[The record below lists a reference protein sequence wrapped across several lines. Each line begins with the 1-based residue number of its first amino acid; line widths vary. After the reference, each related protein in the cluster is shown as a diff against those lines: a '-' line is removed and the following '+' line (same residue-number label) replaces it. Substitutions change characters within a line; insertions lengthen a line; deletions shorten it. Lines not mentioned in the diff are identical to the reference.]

1 MPLICTV
8 CSKNCHSYQGRIQ
21 CTSCEGW
28 VHHGNRLNCSG
39 MTDTEF
45 ENHITDELR
54 PFECDHCVNIRISRT
69 NSSVFHCLPFVHECE
84 GNIFNVPGTNQRVD
98 VSSMTPEQLSKF
110 VRQCESIQNLI
121 NSNTDDDSDELFLTQ
136 VNSKYYDM
144 KQLNSLKVDVPS
156 SFGLL
161 HVNIASLNAH
171 IDDLKAVLG
180 RMKFNFD
187 VIGISEHKIR
197 EGMTPSNNIDIA
209 GYNEF
214 IFDPTETTCGG
225 TGFYIKN
232 NLDFYRRNDLQLNSP
247 SNYESTFIE
256 IVFQIEKI

>member
-1 MPLICTV
+1 
-8 CSKNCHSYQGRIQ
+8 
-21 CTSCEGW
+21 
-28 VHHGNRLNCSG
+28 
-39 MTDTEF
+39 
-45 ENHITDELR
+45 
-54 PFECDHCVNIRISRT
+54 
-69 NSSVFHCLPFVHECE
+69 
-84 GNIFNVPGTNQRVD
+84 
-98 VSSMTPEQLSKF
+98 MTPEQLSNF

-121 NSNTDDDSDELFLTQ
+121 NSNTDDHSDELFSRQ
-136 VNSKYYDM
+136 VNSKYYDI
-144 KQLNSLKVDVPS
+144 KQLNSLKVDAPS

-197 EGMTPSNNIDIA
+197 EGMTLSNNIDIA

-214 IFDPTETTCGG
+214 IFDPTETACGG

-232 NLDFYRRNDLQLNSP
+232 NLDFYKRNDLQLNSP
-247 SNYESTFIE
+247 TNYVSTFIE
-256 IVFQIEKI
+256 TIFTNRKN

>member
-1 MPLICTV
+1 
-8 CSKNCHSYQGRIQ
+8 
-21 CTSCEGW
+21 
-28 VHHGNRLNCSG
+28 
-39 MTDTEF
+39 MTDIEF
-45 ENHITDELR
+45 ENHIVDELK
-54 PFECDHCVNIRISRT
+54 PFECDYCVNFRISRT
-69 NSSVFHCLPFVHECE
+69 NSSVFHCLPFPHECE
-84 GNIFNVPGTNQRVD
+84 GNIFNASGTNQRVD

-110 VRQCESIQNLI
+110 VCQCDSIQNLI
-121 NSNTDDDSDELFLTQ
+121 NANTDDENDELFSTQ
-136 VNSKYYDM
+136 VNSKYYDI

-156 SFGLL
+156 SFGFL

-171 IDDLKAVLG
+171 IDDLKTVLA

-232 NLDFYRRNDLQLNSP
+232 NLDF
-247 SNYESTFIE
+247 
-256 IVFQIEKI
+256 